1 MQSTDCQA
9 NVNSVAQQARG
20 QQLTQKQA
28 AVAAPVEQKPKGHV
42 IHLLSPA
49 LPFKQQQ
56 KAHSFPCCSPPFA
69 CQSCLSKSSKWQMAL
84 LGALSHSAC
93 CSSSRSSSQNGTVAP
108 LHPELVSKP
117 RRRTGD
123 PDNELTHPLL
133 GDEPTLQ
140 LMPNR
145 NDVVGIGGRREKKKG
160 FLDWWFS
167 SRPKPMRMTNTA
179 PR

>member
-1 MQSTDCQA
+1 MTVPSFIKTKHLACAHACSCSSQRDTGTRNQ
-9 NVNSVAQQARG
+9 
-20 QQLTQKQA
+20 TQTKQ
-28 AVAAPVEQKPKGHV
+28 
-42 IHLLSPA
+42 LLS
-49 LPFKQQQ
+49 
-56 KAHSFPCCSPPFA
+56 FA
-69 CQSCLSKSSKWQMAL
+69 CRIMNPFTQLSRCQVADSIGSIFECGMCL
-84 LGALSHSAC
+84 C
-93 CSSSRSSSQNGTVAP
+93 CRSSSNGTAAP

-167 SRPKPMRMTNTA
+167 SRPKPMRVSNTT
-179 PR
+179 PRLVMSSWGETPLQQTACSVLSL

>member
-1 MQSTDCQA
+1 MGYTQVFHYFPKKNRMLGVFQSSDACFITDGCGGHVGMLRTDCSGETRLLVHEPEIA
-9 NVNSVAQQARG
+9 NNIIII
-20 QQLTQKQA
+20 
-28 AVAAPVEQKPKGHV
+28 V
-42 IHLLSPA
+42 ILSIM
-49 LPFKQQQ
+49 L
-56 KAHSFPCCSPPFA
+56 C
-69 CQSCLSKSSKWQMAL
+69 
-84 LGALSHSAC
+84 
-93 CSSSRSSSQNGTVAP
+93 RSSSNGTAASLP
-108 LHPELVSKP
+108 PELVSKP

-145 NDVVGIGGRREKKKG
+145 NEVVGIGGRREKKKG

-167 SRPKPMRMTNTA
+167 SRPKPMRVSNTT

>member
-1 MQSTDCQA
+1 MILALC
-9 NVNSVAQQARG
+9 
-20 QQLTQKQA
+20 
-28 AVAAPVEQKPKGHV
+28 P
-42 IHLLSPA
+42 SPIR
-49 LPFKQQQ
+49 
-56 KAHSFPCCSPPFA
+56 SCCSF
-69 CQSCLSKSSKWQMAL
+69 
-84 LGALSHSAC
+84 
-93 CSSSRSSSQNGTVAP
+93 SRCSSQNGAVAP

-145 NDVVGIGGRREKKKG
+145 NDVVGIGGRREKEKG

>member
-1 MQSTDCQA
+1 MRWEAFDNCHQDC
-9 NVNSVAQQARG
+9 
-20 QQLTQKQA
+20 
-28 AVAAPVEQKPKGHV
+28 HY
-42 IHLLSPA
+42 
-49 LPFKQQQ
+49 
-56 KAHSFPCCSPPFA
+56 
-69 CQSCLSKSSKWQMAL
+69 
-84 LGALSHSAC
+84 
-93 CSSSRSSSQNGTVAP
+93 RSSSNGDVAP

-160 FLDWWFS
+160 FLDWWFT
-167 SRPKPMRMTNTA
+167 SRPKAMRVSNTT